1 METAAPVEIE
11 KVAFGDIFLM
21 ISTAAWKSRKER
33 SAFPQFPQPH
43 GDQSTKQQTT
53 KPDISLAT
61 KTGHFYLLL
70 TDFYSAQI
78 FAKETHDTTLASP
91 GPLGD
96 VGSDSF
102 RDLLKDGANH

>member
-43 GDQSTKQQTT
+43 GDQSTKQQNRTFHLLQ
-53 KPDISLAT
+53 KPDISICYRHR
-61 KTGHFYLLL
+61 HF
-70 TDFYSAQI
+70 
-78 FAKETHDTTLASP
+78 
-91 GPLGD
+91 
-96 VGSDSF
+96 
-102 RDLLKDGANH
+102 